1 MTAAAHL
8 SSTRRVARAVALGLA
23 TAATAL
29 VVQPASPAA
38 ARALTGVD
46 LSTYHRTARLDLPSS
61 AGPNQLASEA
71 SSVTYD
77 WDTDSLFV
85 VGDEGTAVVQVD
97 KDTGALIDSMPLTAG
112 DFEDIEGIAYAGDG
126 QFVITEERLRQ
137 VDRFTYVAGT
147 PLTRADVQSAKLGTT
162 VGNIGLEGV
171 TYDRVADDYI
181 LVKEKTPESIF
192 ATDVDWAGGTATNGS
207 PATDESTDLF
217 TPSAAGLDDFSDVY
231 ALADVTG
238 LTGPDADHLL
248 MISQESG
255 KIINISR
262 AGVVSSTLTIRG
274 DADTALS
281 VPDQTMEGVTIDADG
296 TIYVVNEQGGGVDH
310 PQLWAYQPSA
320 TPDAAPTAVTLTD
333 PTTTLPDS
341 TSTAARVKVA
351 GVAVTDPDDLGTN
364 DLAVTGPDAADFEVD
379 DTGLHLKAGTA
390 LDAATKSTYTVSV
403 TVDDLAAGGTPD
415 ATSTPYTLTVTS
427 SNAGGPV
434 SLAVTEV
441 DPTGSGNSTYAADWF
456 ELTNTGTTAADL
468 TGFKIDDDTGGAG
481 AAVPMV
487 GVTSLAPGESAVL
500 VEGTATTAAAL
511 KTAWFGPDAPA
522 GLQVGSYT
530 GSGVGLGAGGD
541 QVNVY
546 DTGGNPVTGVAF
558 GAATTGVTFDNHA
571 GLGGASGTP
580 PTVTTLSVVGVG
592 GARVAGGETGSPATI
607 APDVTAPV
615 IAYAGNAGTYT
626 VGDTVHITCAAA
638 DEAYGSGLDTT
649 DCVDVDAPASAFA
662 IGQNTI
668 TTTAT
673 DHAGNVGTGSV
684 TFTVKAAP
692 VDTPSGDGDGGGTG
706 TTPPAVTPPAVTPP
720 AVTPPAVVP
729 PAVIPP
735 APTPAQPK
743 AAAPTSAKASSLE
756 KGVTTTLTHLKARSK
771 VTLSVRAGGRTVTTI
786 KVTADA
792 KGTGKV
798 KLKLTKRQLAK
809 LHGKTLTLRYTVVGA
824 NGRRQTLTTT
834 LKVK

>member
-1 MTAAAHL
+1 
-8 SSTRRVARAVALGLA
+8 VARAVALGLA
-23 TAATAL
+23 TVATAL
-29 VVQPASPAA
+29 VAQPASPAA

-46 LSTYHRTARLDLPSS
+46 LSTYARTARLDLPTST
-61 AGPNQLASEA
+61 GPNQLASEA

-112 DFEDIEGIAYAGDG
+112 DFEDTEGIAYAGNG
-126 QFVITEERLRQ
+126 KLVITEERLRQ

-147 PLTRADVQSAKLGTT
+147 PLTRAGVQSAKLGTT

-181 LVKEKTPESIF
+181 LVKETTPESVF
-192 ATDVDWAGGTATNGS
+192 ATTIDWAAGTAGNGS
-207 PATDESTDLF
+207 PTTDESTDLF
-217 TPSAAGLDDFSDVY
+217 TPSLAGLNDFSDVY
-231 ALADVTG
+231 ALSDVTG

-255 KIINISR
+255 RIINVSR
-262 AGVVSSTLTIRG
+262 AGVVSSALTIRG
-274 DADTALS
+274 DADNPLS
-281 VPDQTMEGVTIDADG
+281 VPDQTMEGVTLGPDG
-296 TIYVVNEQGGGVDH
+296 TLYVVDEQGGGVGH
-310 PQLWAYQPSA
+310 PQLWEYAPSLA
-320 TPDAAPTAVTLTD
+320 PDAAPTAVALAN
-333 PTTTLPDS
+333 TTTSLPDT
-341 TSTAARVKVA
+341 TSTTDRVKVA
-351 GVAVTDPDDLGTN
+351 ELTVTDDDLGTN
-364 DLAVTGPDAADFEVD
+364 TFGVTGPDAADFEAD
-379 DTGLHLKAGTA
+379 GTGLYLKAGTA
-390 LDAATKSTYTVSV
+390 LDASTKSGYEVSV
-403 TVDDLAAGGTPD
+403 TVDDTTVGATPD
-415 ATSTPYTLTVTS
+415 ATSAPYTLTVTAGH
-427 SNAGGPV
+427 AGGPV

-456 ELTNTGTTAADL
+456 ELTNIGTTAADL
-468 TGFKIDDDTGGAG
+468 TGFKMDDDTGGAG

-487 GVTSLAPGESAVL
+487 GITSIAPGESVVF
-500 VEGTATTAAAL
+500 VEGTADTAAAL
-511 KTAWFGPDAPA
+511 KATWFGAHPPA
-522 GLQVGSYT
+522 GVRVGSYT

-546 DTGGNPVTGVAF
+546 DTGGDTVTGVAF
-558 GAATTGVTFDNHA
+558 GAATAGVTFDNRA
-571 GLGGASGTP
+571 GLGSATASP
-580 PTVTTLSVVGVG
+580 PTLTTLSVVGVG

-615 IAYAGNAGTYT
+615 ITYTGNTGTYT
-626 VGDTVHITCAAA
+626 VGDTVHIACAAA

-673 DHAGNVGTGSV
+673 DHAGNVGTASV
-684 TFTVKAAP
+684 TFTVQAGPPIVESPGAP
-692 VDTPSGDGDGGGTG
+692 PA
-706 TTPPAVTPPAVTPP
+706 PPAVTPPAVTPP
-720 AVTPPAVVP
+720 AVTPPAVAP
-729 PAVIPP
+729 PADLPP
-735 APTPAQPK
+735 APATPK
-743 AAAPTSAKASSLE
+743 AAAPTSAKAASLE
-756 KGVTTTLTHLKARSK
+756 KGVTTTLTHLKAKSK

-798 KLKLTKRQLAK
+798 KLKLTRKQLAK

-824 NGRRQTLTTT
+824 DGKPKTLTTR